1 MRSISG
7 STSLIVSTLF
17 KILSLRNFYRQ
28 QVRKMTHCTQQ
39 IRLIS
44 FCTCVR
50 TSRFFG
56 WVWRHVTYLQRAF
69 WRYKLSPPSVH
80 KIYIFITGNT
90 TNKFKYIYVNLL
102 YYKQGGLLHVSV
114 SYFGHLQGG
123 VFWSVYYIERQNNL
137 IYTNTHTHIYIYIY
151 IVEFSSKSFKSIL
164 EYIFIYCHIFIN
176 FLIFSYFLYNIFS
189 RNFINYVR

>member
-1 MRSISG
+1 MHSWWG
-7 STSLIVSTLF
+7 LF
-17 KILSLRNFYRQ
+17 LARRRWSFQHCSRFCRYGTFTGNKYVRWLSLYE
-28 QVRKMTHCTQQ
+28 Q

-56 WVWRHVTYLQRAF
+56 WVWRHVTYLQREF

-90 TNKFKYIYVNLL
+90 TNKCKYIYVNLL

-164 EYIFIYCHIFIN
+164 EYIFIFFI
-176 FLIFSYFLYNIFS
+176 
-189 RNFINYVR
+189 